1 METIEKQIK
10 GFFNS
15 AGLKLALIA
24 FLTLLLLIPAT
35 MITELIREREQRRDE
50 TIGAVTALWGNAQT
64 ICGPVLTVPYKITEK
79 TVDGYNTVTRYA
91 HFLPENL
98 KIEGSVEPELR
109 YRGIYQVVT
118 YTAKLHITGNFSEA
132 GPNNLQVK
140 TEPLQVDKALVEIGI
155 SDMRG
160 INQDI
165 LLHVGDSVF
174 SVIPGVPSK
183 ELAVAG
189 IHCEVPQ
196 SLVTSETFEYDL
208 DLNGSHSLSFIPVGK
223 ETNVNL
229 TSSWNA
235 PSFSGA
241 FLPDIRSVAKNGF
254 TAKWNVLQLNRNF
267 PQQWTGDQ
275 YTMDESAFG
284 VDLITPV
291 DTYQKSMRSVKYAIL
306 FIGLTFLVL
315 FFSEILTK
323 IRIHPVNYLLTGFA
337 ICVFYSLLTALAEH
351 LSFTLA
357 YLTAGV
363 TIITMIS
370 LFAHSLYHNRKVTLT
385 LISSLMVLY
394 TFLFVILQLED
405 YSLLFGNIGLV
416 IILGLIMYFSRKI
429 DWYATVGNGA
439 KREETVSK
447 ND

>member
-1 METIEKQIK
+1 METIERQIK

-35 MITELIREREQRRDE
+35 MIMGLIREREQRRDE

-64 ICGPVLTVPYKITEK
+64 ICGPILTVPYETIEK
-79 TVDGYNTVTRYA
+79 TGDAYNTVIRYA

-98 KIEGSVEPELR
+98 KIEGSVEPEVR

-118 YTAKLHITGNFSEA
+118 YTAKLHVTGNFSVA
-132 GPNNLQVK
+132 GPGNLQIK
-140 TEPLQVDKALVEIGI
+140 PEQFQGDKAIVEIGI
-155 SDMRG
+155 TDMRG

-165 LLHVGDSVF
+165 QLHFGDSVF
-174 SVIPGVPSK
+174 SVIPGLPSK
-183 ELAVAG
+183 EISVAG
-189 IHCEVPQ
+189 IHYDVPQ
-196 SLVTSETFEYDL
+196 SFATKERFEYDL

-223 ETNVNL
+223 ETSIKL
-229 TSSWNA
+229 ISTWNA

-241 FLPDIRSVAKNGF
+241 FLPDERSITKKGF
-254 TAKWNVLQLNRNF
+254 TAKWNILQLNRNF

-275 YTMDESAFG
+275 YTMGESVFG
-284 VDLITPV
+284 VDLITPL
-291 DTYQKSMRSVKYAIL
+291 DTYQKSMRSVKYAVL
-306 FIGLTFLVL
+306 FISLTFLVL

-351 LSFTLA
+351 LSFAPA
-357 YLTAGV
+357 YLASSF
-363 TIITMIS
+363 TIITMVT
-370 LFAHSLYHNRKVTLT
+370 FFTHSLYHNRKVTLT
-385 LISSLMVLY
+385 IISSLVVLY
-394 TFLFVILQLED
+394 AFLFVVLQLVD

-416 IILGLIMYFSRKI
+416 IILALVMYFSRKI
-429 DWYATVGNGA
+429 DWYATVGNSIG
-439 KREETVSK
+439 KEETVSK